1 MTHIETVGTFDAG
14 PTRRMLR
21 RGTLQGDFAAGQE
34 TTPRL
39 GRVAVRADFASGQ
52 RREPADPTRFGGDFA
67 AGQRRA
73 APNST
78 PTPGADRVARGN
90 GGTQAPGPGPD
101 PV

>member
-52 RREPADPTRFGGDFA
+52 RREPADPTQFGGDFA

-78 PTPGADRVARGN
+78 PTPGADRVDAEAAGRRHPDRGP
-90 GGTQAPGPGPD
+90 TLC
-101 PV
+101 

>member
-1 MTHIETVGTFDAG
+1 MTHVETIGTFDIG
-14 PTRRMLR
+14 TTRRTLR

-52 RREPADPTRFGGDFA
+52 RREPADPTHFGGDFA

-73 APNST
+73 T
-78 PTPGADRVARGN
+78 PDSR
-90 GGTQAPGPGPD
+90 
-101 PV
+101 